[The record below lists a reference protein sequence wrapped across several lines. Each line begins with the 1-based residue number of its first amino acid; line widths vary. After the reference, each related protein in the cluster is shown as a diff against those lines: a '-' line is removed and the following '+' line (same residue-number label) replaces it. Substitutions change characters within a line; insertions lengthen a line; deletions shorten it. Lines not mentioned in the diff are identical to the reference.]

1 MRNPFSG
8 GRKARPFQPAPE
20 SEVDDE
26 LSFHLEQ
33 RVQDYIARGMTPDEA
48 RAAAHE
54 RFGNVSGVRTECAEL
69 LEADRRAASRRDW
82 IGDLRQDVRY
92 GIRSAIRA
100 PVFSLLAIVTLALG
114 IGANAAVF
122 GVVKSVLID
131 ALPYAEA
138 DRLMRVY
145 GRFLEG
151 DENRGPLSP
160 GTVTDIAERQRSFE
174 RMAAFAGLPR
184 EAVFTGEAGPSVVN
198 IAWVQPSLFGTLGVP
213 AAAGRILREE
223 DAATDTARYVMLAHP
238 AWQRLFGGDP
248 DVLERTIIVN
258 GLPRTIVGI
267 LPRGFVGPAGDVDF
281 YFPLGLRAS
290 LRDPVGARRSHWL
303 GMVGRLKPGVEHD
316 AAQREL
322 VSIAA
327 DLAREYPKDNG
338 SISVAAIPIRDAV
351 VGDTRMPLIVLM
363 ASAGLVLLIAC
374 ANLAGALLSRTIS
387 RRKEFALRIALGAGQ
402 GRIVRQLLTETTLLA
417 VVGGVAGVLLA
428 MAGLAVVRGLAQ
440 SALPSYASLSLD
452 TGALVFTAAIA
463 LTAGLAFGLAPAL
476 AVGRSDPQD
485 SLRDDT
491 RGMSE
496 SRRSRRLRGV
506 LVAGQIALCVSIL
519 AGAGLL
525 ARSLWAMTS
534 APLGFNPDGV
544 LTATVQ
550 LPPSEF
556 RTLEAVVN
564 FHDQFEERLASIPG
578 VAGVAST
585 SELPT
590 RVMNR
595 NGIFVDGAP
604 PPPDDAVPFA
614 LYAAVSDDYFRTLGI
629 ALKAGR
635 TFGSEDHAQA
645 PPVAVISE
653 AMAKRH
659 WPTGSAIGG
668 RMRVGPNPASP
679 FITVI
684 GVVEDVRNEAARLEP
699 EPQMYAS
706 QRQSPGLSSVYAI
719 RTRGDPNAL
728 VRQAESALRDINP
741 AIPLHKPAT
750 LEKVLAD
757 GYAGRRLPVMLMTA
771 FGGLS
776 LLLASVGVYAMFA
789 SMAAARE
796 REFGV
801 RIALGSSP
809 RGLAGLV
816 IRQGALWMAIGLVG
830 GAVGV
835 YFVAKLLRTLLY
847 GVTPFDPVTLGVAVL
862 LLLACASI
870 ALLGP
875 VRRASRVDP
884 ISVLR

>member
-8 GRKARPFQPAPE
+8 GAKARPFQPAPE

-26 LSFHLEQ
+26 LAFHLEQ
-33 RVQDYIARGMTPDEA
+33 RVRDYIARGMTPDEA

-82 IGDLRQDVRY
+82 IGDLRQDLRY
-92 GIRSAIRA
+92 GVRSAIRS

-114 IGANAAVF
+114 IGANAAIF

-131 ALPYAEA
+131 ALPYADA

-151 DENRGPLSP
+151 DENRGPLSA
-160 GTVTDIAERQRSFE
+160 GTVADIAERQRSFE

-198 IAWVQPSLFGTLGVP
+198 IAWVEPALFGTLGVP
-213 AAAGRILREE
+213 AAVGRSLRED
-223 DAATDTARYVMLAHP
+223 DAADTARYVMLAHP

-248 DVLERTIIVN
+248 DVIERTVIVN

-267 LPRGFVGPAGDVDF
+267 LPREFVGPVGDVDF

-290 LRDPVGARRSHWL
+290 LRDPVGARGSHWL
-303 GMVGRLKPGVEHD
+303 GMVGRLKPAVEPD
-316 AAQREL
+316 AAHREL

-338 SISVAAIPIRDAV
+338 SISVSAIPIREAV
-351 VGDTRMPLIVLM
+351 VGDTRTPLIVLM

-417 VVGGVAGVLLA
+417 VAGGVAGLLLA

-440 SALPSYASLSLD
+440 TALPSYANLSLD
-452 TGALVFTAAIA
+452 AGALLFTAAIA

-485 SLRDDT
+485 SLRDET
-491 RGMSE
+491 RGTSE
-496 SRRSRRLRGV
+496 SRRSRRLRGL
-506 LVAGQIALCVSIL
+506 LVAGQIALCVSVL

-534 APLGFNPDGV
+534 APLGFNPEGV
-544 LTATVQ
+544 LTATIQ

-556 RTLEAVVN
+556 KTVGAVVN
-564 FHDQFEERLASIPG
+564 FHEAFENRLAAIPG
-578 VAGVAST
+578 VTGVAST

-614 LYAAVSDDYFRTLGI
+614 LYAVVSDDYFRTLGI

-635 TFGSEDHAQA
+635 TFGSEDHAEA

-653 AMAKRH
+653 AMARRH

-668 RMRVGPNPASP
+668 RMRVGPNPNAP
-679 FITVI
+679 LITVI
-684 GVVEDVRNEAARLEP
+684 GVVEDVRNDAARLEP

-706 QRQSPGLSSVYAI
+706 YRQQPGLSSVYAI
-719 RTRGDPNAL
+719 RAQGDPRAF
-728 VRQAESALRDINP
+728 VRQAESALREINP

-750 LEKVLAD
+750 LDEVLAE

-809 RGLAGLV
+809 RRLAGLV

-830 GAVGV
+830 GAIGV
-835 YFVAKLLRTLLY
+835 YFVARLLRTLLY
-847 GVTPFDPVTLGVAVL
+847 GVTPFDPVTLGAAVL
-862 LLLACASI
+862 LLLVCASI

-884 ISVLR
+884 ITVLR